1 MQQKQCFSPTQ
12 SPSERKYASS
22 FEKVTVWPFDP
33 EEVWNSDQG
42 NSKKFK
48 FANAHEALSN
58 FTSTFFLIFLSDQCF
73 ATISTIKFS
82 L

>member
-1 MQQKQCFSPTQ
+1 MKENEYSTYIFCNVN
-12 SPSERKYASS
+12 
-22 FEKVTVWPFDP
+22 FEKVTVWAFDR

-58 FTSTFFLIFLSDQCF
+58 FTSTFVLIFLSDQCL